1 MRNLGTIIVDKD
13 IITKD
18 YINIDSINFLS
29 GYSTCSDI
37 SSIPISKHRCIV
49 TLNNPDSSLTY
60 TLGLNL
66 PNNQDLS
73 LGDTILVTVSVSGID
88 SLQTDITA
96 TIAIPSTINNK
107 KVFFNGTYAPQENP
121 SQLST
126 IVIGSKNYEGE
137 NQTTYQVQ
145 STLMLIIARDPA
157 GYHISN
163 LNTGFYFY

>member
-1 MRNLGTIIVDKD
+1 MRNLGTITVDKD

-18 YINIDSINFLS
+18 YIDIDSINFLS

-73 LGDTILVTVSVSGID
+73 LGNTILVTVSVSRLD
-88 SLQTDITA
+88 SLQTDLTA
-96 TIAIPSTINNK
+96 TIAIPNTINNK
-107 KVFFNGTYAPQENP
+107 KVFFNGTYAPQEKP

-145 STLMLIIARDPA
+145 STLMLIIARDSA